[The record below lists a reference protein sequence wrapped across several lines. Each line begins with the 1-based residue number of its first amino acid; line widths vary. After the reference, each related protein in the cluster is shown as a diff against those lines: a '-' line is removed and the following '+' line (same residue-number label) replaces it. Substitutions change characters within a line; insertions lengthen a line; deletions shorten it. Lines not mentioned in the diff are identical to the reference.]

1 MKAIR
6 YTDYQTFPELVE
18 VDKPTAGPGEV
29 VLKVAASG
37 ACHSDVAVFNDFVE
51 GTNPLC
57 APQFTLGHEV
67 AGWADEI
74 GEGVEGI
81 ERGAAYVVY
90 GPVGCGHCRFCL
102 VGQDTYCENV
112 LEVGYLGIG
121 LGRDGGMAEYVVVPA
136 RNLVP
141 LGDADPVKASA
152 LADAGLTP
160 YHAIKLTLPKL
171 NKAGS
176 TALVIGLGGL
186 GLLAVQILK
195 AMTSATIIATDTK
208 EDALREA
215 EKYGAI
221 TVPSG
226 EDAAAKIRELTGGRG
241 VDAAFD
247 MVGIAPTMQTAM
259 GSVGTNGRVTVVGL
273 GTAGS
278 DYNWQWYKEPYEA
291 ELVKTYWGTLPE
303 LHELVALLQQGHL
316 EPQYTTYSIDEG
328 LDAYKKLLDGQVSGR
343 AIIVPNESF

>member
-6 YTDYQTFPELVE
+6 YTDYQTFPQLVE

-67 AGWADEI
+67 VGWADEI
-74 GEGVEGI
+74 GEGVDGI
-81 ERGAAYVVY
+81 ERGEAYVVY
-90 GPVGCGHCRFCL
+90 GPVGCGHCRFCM

-112 LEVGYLGIG
+112 GEVGYLGIG

-160 YHAIKLTLPKL
+160 YHAIKLALPKL

-176 TALVIGLGGL
+176 TAVVIGLGGL

-215 EKYGAI
+215 EKYGAL

-226 EDAAAKIRELTGGRG
+226 DGQAEKIRELTGGRG
-241 VDAAFD
+241 VDAVFD
-247 MVGIAPTMQTAM
+247 MVGVGPTVETAM
-259 GSVGTNGRVTVVGL
+259 KTVGTNGRVTIVGL
-273 GTAGS
+273 GAAGS

-303 LHELVALLQQGHL
+303 LNELVALLQQGDL
-316 EPQYTTYSIDEG
+316 EPQYTTYTLDEG
-328 LDAYKKLLDGQVSGR
+328 LDAYQKLLNGEVSGR
-343 AIIVPNESF
+343 AIIVPNLRF